1 MNNGISWTLKYF
13 MSRVGGLSKPHIYY
27 DNQCRKWTF
36 IKSRFLIRNLEARK
50 LVDKLNSKGD

>member
-1 MNNGISWTLKYF
+1 MNNGVSWALKYL

-36 IKSRFLIRNLEARK
+36 IKSYFATSNLEVQK
-50 LVDKLNSKGD
+50 IVDKLNCKGY